1 MSDKEF
7 LVTFRGVRGSLPSP
21 IVSPAVEEKL
31 AAALDLAKPD
41 DLKDEASRR
50 AFIDSLPNH
59 IKGCF
64 GGNSACVQLEVGGY
78 NIVFDCGTGLRMLG
92 LHFMEQEFKKG
103 LGEVNIFVSH
113 THWDHIM
120 GLPFFLPLYTEG
132 NKVNFYGAHPD
143 LKERLI
149 GQQDPRYFPVPFTS
163 YAADIEFTDLNNH
176 NEIKLGDVTVTWK
189 EMDHPG
195 RCFSY
200 RVEYQGKSVVYAT
213 DSEYK
218 KLSEE
223 DLKPTTD
230 FFKDADLL
238 IFDSQYTFIEGVE
251 KEDWGHSSTFIGADI
266 AVAAGVKKLAFY
278 HHEPTYSDFKLVSV
292 LEQTRKYDK
301 AIGGESPLECL
312 LAQEGATH
320 DLLKD

>member
-1 MSDKEF
+1 MSDNQF

-21 IVSPAVEEKL
+21 LVSPGVEEKI
-31 AAALDLAKPD
+31 AAALELAKPE
-41 DLKDEASRR
+41 DLKDETSRQ
-50 AFIDSLPNH
+50 AFINSLPGH

-64 GGNSACVQLEVGGY
+64 GGNSACVQLEVGGH

-92 LHFMEQEFKKG
+92 LHFMEKEFKKG
-103 LGEVNIFVSH
+103 QGEVHIFQSH

-120 GLPFFLPLYTEG
+120 GLPFFLPLYTQG
-132 NKVNFYGAHPD
+132 NKVHFHSAHAD
-143 LKERLI
+143 LKERLV
-149 GQQDPRYFPVPFTS
+149 GQQDARYFPVPFTS
-163 YAADIEFTDLNNH
+163 YAADIDFDDLNGKK
-176 NEIKLGDVTVTWK
+176 EVRLGDVTVTWK

-195 RCFSY
+195 KSFSY

-213 DSEYK
+213 DAEYK

-230 FFKDADLL
+230 FFQDADLL

-266 AVAAGVKKLAFY
+266 AVAANVKRLAFY

-292 LEQTRKYDK
+292 LEQTRKYVK
-301 AIGGESPLECL
+301 AIGGDSPLQCL
-312 LAQEGATH
+312 LSQEGKTI
-320 DLLKD
+320 DLLNG